1 MRVRIRVKPD
11 LSGLRKTTDGV
22 LALRQL
28 PERELTKAIQGNR
41 KFALASAS
49 LLTPLALMP
58 FGLSMWRLGA
68 DLGFGSFAIHSGVF
82 SHWQVWLGVSGAV
95 QCLAVVLNK
104 YSRQEHQVLLIEP
117 QAMADE
123 TTDIPVRRA
132 KVLQFP
138 APGTAPRRIAQG

>member
-1 MRVRIRVKPD
+1 VFEY
-11 LSGLRKTTDGV
+11 GLNQISPAS
-22 LALRQL
+22 ALRQL
-28 PERELTKAIQGNR
+28 PARELTKAIQGNR

-68 DLGFGSFAIHSGVF
+68 DLGFGSFVIHSGVF

-104 YSRQEHQVLLIEP
+104 YARQEHHVLVIEP
-117 QAMADE
+117 QAIGE
-123 TTDIPVRRA
+123 EISEVPIRRA
-132 KVLQFP
+132 KILQFP